1 MLPIHPGGLLL
12 QELLNPLGIGQYR
25 MAKEVSIP
33 PGRINEIVPGKRAI
47 SVNTALRLARYF
59 GTTDDFMQKI
69 KSKYNLDKKPTQQ
82 YTFVDAA
89 TN

>member
-1 MLPIHPGGLLL
+1 MPPIQSGGLLL

-33 PGRINEIVPGKRAI
+33 PRRINEIVPGKRAI

-82 YTFVDAA
+82 YTCVDAA